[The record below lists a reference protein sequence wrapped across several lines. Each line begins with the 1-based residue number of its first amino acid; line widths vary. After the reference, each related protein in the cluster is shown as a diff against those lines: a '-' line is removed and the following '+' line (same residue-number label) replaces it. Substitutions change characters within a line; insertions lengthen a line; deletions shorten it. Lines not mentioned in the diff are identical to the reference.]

1 MSAQRMCAFQEIF
14 KRLENNA
21 RRVLYRIDDAM
32 HNPNLRRLLSFF
44 TIGKILNIVLHVIDE
59 YKKNMVS
66 VKRLGLAGSCTFSIG
81 LISYSL
87 GFPSMLKSQV
97 KSQIR
102 LKKGSEIRD
111 FWEKLPQPLDFNI
124 YVFNVTN
131 PTEIASG
138 SKPIVQEIG
147 PFHYDLYRDKE
158 NIVDREEDD
167 TVEYSL
173 RQVWYFNQE
182 KSIMSEE
189 VEIYT
194 FHPIMIAV
202 TLIIQRDK
210 PSTMGVISKALDSI
224 FKKPQSIF
232 IKTSVKD
239 LFFNGIRF
247 DCTDITDFAGSAVC
261 NALQEREQI
270 LIREEGLRFRYGFL
284 ARTNGSLLPE
294 RIRVYRGIKNY
305 KDVGRVLTV
314 GNETR
319 MDMWSGSP
327 CNDFR
332 GTDGTIFPPFLN
344 KEKEVWVHSLDICR
358 SIGAYY
364 IEPGKVQGFKTL
376 HYSADLGDPAEDE
389 DVRCLCLESEGCM
402 PKNVYNAGPCKTVPI
417 RISLPHFLDSDP
429 RYLELIEGLNPDL
442 EKHRMTFNFDP
453 MTGTPIK
460 AYKKIQFNVLVG
472 PIPKLRLMKNFPE
485 VLFPIFWIE
494 DGLEL
499 GDILIKPLKVA
510 YLQIKIAKIVMWLM
524 ILGGIGMMSVAGVR
538 YYKEKNA
545 GNTALP
551 DLLPGKEQNNVP
563 QESKIT
569 VSTIQAELVP
579 PRID

>member
-1 MSAQRMCAFQEIF
+1 MERKTSTE
-14 KRLENNA
+14 
-21 RRVLYRIDDAM
+21 V
-32 HNPNLRRLLSFF
+32 
-44 TIGKILNIVLHVIDE
+44 NIRTSTTFL
-59 YKKNMVS
+59 KKNFLQINMVS

-87 GFPSMLKSQV
+87 GFPAMLKSQV

-131 PTEIASG
+131 PNEITSG
-138 SKPIVQEIG
+138 SKPVVQEIG

-158 NIVDREEDD
+158 DIVDREEDD

-173 RQVWYFNQE
+173 RQLWYFNRE
-182 KSIMSEE
+182 KSIMSEDT
-189 VEIYT
+189 EIYT
-194 FHPIMIAV
+194 FHPLMIAI

-210 PSTMGVISKALDSI
+210 PSTMAVISKAFDSI
-224 FKKPQSIF
+224 FKKPESIF
-232 IKTSVKD
+232 IKTTVRD
-239 LFFNGIRF
+239 LFFHGISF

-261 NALQEREQI
+261 NALQEKEQI
-270 LIREEGLRFRYGFL
+270 LIREEGLRYRYGFL
-284 ARTNGSLLPE
+284 AKTNGSRLPD

-305 KDVGRVLTV
+305 KDVGRVLTI
-314 GNETR
+314 GNETKT
-319 MDMWSGSP
+319 DMWFGSP

-344 KEKEVWVHSLDICR
+344 KEEEVWVHSLDICR

-376 HYSADLGDPAEDE
+376 HYSADLGDPSKDE
-389 DVRCLCLESEGCM
+389 DVKCLCLESEGCM
-402 PKNVYNAGPCKTVPI
+402 PKNVYNAGPCKSVPI
-417 RISLPHFLDSDP
+417 RISLPHFHDSDP
-429 RYLELIEGLNPDL
+429 RYLEMIEGVRPNP

-460 AYKKIQFNVLVG
+460 AYKKIQFNVQVG
-472 PIPKLRLMKNFPE
+472 PIPKLRLMKSFPE
-485 VLFPIFWIE
+485 ALFPIFWIE

-499 GDILIKPLKVA
+499 GDILIKPLKIA
-510 YLQIKIAKIVMWLM
+510 YTQILVAKIVMWLM
-524 ILGGIGMMSVAGVR
+524 ITGGLGMVIVAIMR
-538 YYKEKNA
+538 YYKENNIENA
-545 GNTALP
+545 GVPNLVP
-551 DLLPGKEQNNVP
+551 NVEQNG
-563 QESKIT
+563 QEKVI
-569 VSTIQAELVP
+569 VSTIQLP